1 MPFLQAVAGIL
12 PITSR
17 ARFIRFSSLRDCTD
31 EVLVFDL
38 SLGAFIKE
46 EN

>member
-1 MPFLQAVAGIL
+1 MPFLQALAGIL
-12 PITSR
+12 SITR
-17 ARFIRFSSLRDCTD
+17 GARFIRFSSLRVCTD